1 MALIKLENN
10 NLDEIGVSG
19 YKIVD
24 FYADWCGPC
33 KMMGSVLEDL
43 ANEYPEVTI
52 VKVNVDNQQ
61 QLAAK
66 YGVMSIPTI
75 YIYKD
80 NELIEKFIGFRDK
93 SDFENIIKS

>member
-1 MALIKLENN
+1 MALIKYESGNLE
-10 NLDEIGVSG
+10 EIGSTG

-33 KMMGSVLEDL
+33 KMMASVLEDI
-43 ANEYPEVTI
+43 ANENPDVTI

-61 QLAAK
+61 TLAVK

-75 YIYKD
+75 YVYKD
-80 NELIEKFIGFRDK
+80 NELVEKFIGFRDR
-93 SDFENIIKS
+93 SDFDKIIKS